1 MLKQKQCIKV
11 IGITSLIGVI
21 LTLCYVLIGL
31 NDFNIGYFLPLR
43 IKKVISILLVS
54 YCIGASSTI
63 FQTITNNKI
72 LTPSVMGLDALY
84 MFIQTVVIY
93 FFGSQQLVM
102 MQGYT
107 DFIISVGFMIILTLM
122 VFFLLFKKESSN
134 VYFIVLAGMVIGG
147 LFNGLSTFMQV
158 LLDPNEFLI
167 LQGRMFASFNNINND
182 LLWISMAIT
191 ILTIVWNWKSIS
203 SLDVISLGREA
214 AINLGVDYYRL
225 VRKEW
230 IIIALLVAV
239 STALV
244 GPITFLGILLISL
257 SRQMVASYKH
267 RHLIVE
273 ASLLGFVFLML
284 GLVVVERI
292 FNFGTTISV
301 IINFVGGIYFMYLMI
316 RESKND

>member
-1 MLKQKQCIKV
+1 MRKHKQYIRV
-11 IGITSLIGVI
+11 IGITLLMGVV
-21 LTLCYVLIGL
+21 LSLCYIFIGL

-43 IKKVISILLVS
+43 TQKVIAILLVS

-93 FFGSQQLVM
+93 FFGSQQLAM

-107 DFIISVGFMIILTLM
+107 DFIISVAFMIILTLF
-122 VFFLLFKKESSN
+122 VFFLLFKKESNN

-191 ILTIVWNWKSIS
+191 ILTIIWNWKSTS

-214 AINLGVDYYRL
+214 GINLGVDYYRI

-244 GPITFLGILLISL
+244 GPITFLGILLVSL
-257 SRQMVASYKH
+257 SRQMISSYKH
-267 RHLIVE
+267 RYLILE
-273 ASLLGFVFLML
+273 STLLGFVFLML
-284 GLVVVERI
+284 GLIVVEKI
-292 FNFGTTISV
+292 FNFDTTISV

-316 RESKND
+316 KESKQ

>member
-1 MLKQKQCIKV
+1 MRKQKQYLRV
-11 IGITSLIGVI
+11 IGITLLIGVI
-21 LTLCYVLIGL
+21 LALCYIFIGL

-43 IKKVISILLVS
+43 TQKVVAILLVS

-93 FFGSQQLVM
+93 FFGSQQLAM

-107 DFIISVGFMIILTLM
+107 DFIISVAFMIILTLL
-122 VFFLLFKKESSN
+122 VFFLLFKKESNN

-191 ILTIVWNWKSIS
+191 ILTIIWNWKSTS

-214 AINLGVDYYRL
+214 GINLGVDYYRI

-244 GPITFLGILLISL
+244 GPITFLGILLVSL
-257 SRQMVASYKH
+257 SRQMISSYKH
-267 RHLIVE
+267 RYLILE
-273 ASLLGFVFLML
+273 STLLGFVFLML
-284 GLVVVERI
+284 GLIVVEKI
-292 FNFGTTISV
+292 FNFDTTISV

-316 RESKND
+316 KESKK

>member
-1 MLKQKQCIKV
+1 MLKQKQYLRV
-11 IGITSLIGVI
+11 IGITIFISVVLSLGYIF
-21 LTLCYVLIGL
+21 IGL

-43 IKKVISILLVS
+43 TQKVIAILLVS

-93 FFGSQQLVM
+93 FFGSQQLAM

-107 DFIISVGFMIILTLM
+107 DFIISVAFMIILTLL
-122 VFFLLFKKESSN
+122 VFFLLFKKESNN

-191 ILTIVWNWKSIS
+191 ILTIIWNWKSTS

-214 AINLGVDYYRL
+214 GINLGVDYYRI

-244 GPITFLGILLISL
+244 GPITFLGILLVSL
-257 SRQMVASYKH
+257 SRQMISSYKH
-267 RHLIVE
+267 RYLILQ
-273 ASLLGFVFLML
+273 STLLGFVFLML
-284 GLVVVERI
+284 GLIVVEKI
-292 FNFGTTISV
+292 FNFDTTISV

-316 RESKND
+316 KESKK

>member
-1 MLKQKQCIKV
+1 MLKQKQYLRV
-11 IGITSLIGVI
+11 IGITSLIGVV
-21 LTLCYVLIGL
+21 LTLCYILIGL
-31 NDFNIGYFLPLR
+31 NDFNIGYFLPMR
-43 IKKVISILLVS
+43 TKKVITILLVG

-93 FFGSQQLVM
+93 FFGSQQLAM

-107 DFIISVGFMIILTLM
+107 DFIISVAFMIILTLAI
-122 VFFLLFKKESSN
+122 FFLLFKKESN
-134 VYFIVLAGMVIGG
+134 GVYFIVLAGMVIGG

-191 ILTIVWNWKSIS
+191 ILTIIWNWKSIS
-203 SLDVISLGREA
+203 SLDVIALGREA
-214 AINLGVDYYRL
+214 GINLGVDYYRI

-230 IIIALLVAV
+230 IIIALLVAI

-244 GPITFLGILLISL
+244 GPITFLGILLVSL
-257 SRQMVASYKH
+257 SRKMVSSYKH
-267 RHLIVE
+267 RHLILE
-273 ASLLGFVFLML
+273 SSLLGFVFLMI
-284 GLVVVERI
+284 GLVVVEKI

-301 IINFVGGIYFMYLMI
+301 IINFIGGIYFMYLMI
-316 RESKND
+316 KESKK

>member
-1 MLKQKQCIKV
+1 MLKQKQCVKV

-43 IKKVISILLVS
+43 IKKVTTILLVS

-107 DFIISVGFMIILTLM
+107 DFIISVGFMILLTLM

-167 LQGRMFASFNNINND
+167 LQGKMFASFNNINND

-191 ILTIVWNWKSIS
+191 IFTIGWNWKSIS
-203 SLDVISLGREA
+203 SLDVISLGREE
-214 AINLGVDYYRL
+214 AINLGVDYYRM

-244 GPITFLGILLISL
+244 GPITFLGILLVSL

-316 RESKND
+316 KESKND

>member
-1 MLKQKQCIKV
+1 MLKQKQCVKV

-43 IKKVISILLVS
+43 IKKVTTILLVS

-107 DFIISVGFMIILTLM
+107 DFIISVGFMILLTLM

-167 LQGRMFASFNNINND
+167 LQGKMFASFNNINND

-191 ILTIVWNWKSIS
+191 IFTIGWNWKSIS
-203 SLDVISLGREA
+203 SLDVISLGREE
-214 AINLGVDYYRL
+214 AINLGVDYYRM

-316 RESKND
+316 KESKND

>member
-1 MLKQKQCIKV
+1 MRKHKQYIRV
-11 IGITSLIGVI
+11 IGITLLMGVV
-21 LTLCYVLIGL
+21 LSLCYIFIGL

-43 IKKVISILLVS
+43 TQKVITILLVS

-93 FFGSQQLVM
+93 FFGSQQLAM

-107 DFIISVGFMIILTLM
+107 NFIISVAFMIILTLL
-122 VFFLLFKKESSN
+122 VFFLLFKKESNN

-191 ILTIVWNWKSIS
+191 ILTIIWNWKSTS

-214 AINLGVDYYRL
+214 GINLGVDYYRI

-230 IIIALLVAV
+230 IIIALLVAI

-244 GPITFLGILLISL
+244 GPITFLGILLVSL
-257 SRQMVASYKH
+257 SRQMISSYKH
-267 RHLIVE
+267 RYLILQ
-273 ASLLGFVFLML
+273 STLLGFVFLML
-284 GLVVVERI
+284 GLIVVEKI
-292 FNFGTTISV
+292 FNFDTTISV

-316 RESKND
+316 KESKK

>member
-1 MLKQKQCIKV
+1 MLKQKQYLRV
-11 IGITSLIGVI
+11 IGITLLIGVV
-21 LTLCYVLIGL
+21 LALCYIFIGL

-43 IKKVISILLVS
+43 TQKVIAILLVS
-54 YCIGASSTI
+54 YCIGASSSI

-93 FFGSQQLVM
+93 FFGSQQLAM

-107 DFIISVGFMIILTLM
+107 DFIISVAFMIILTLL
-122 VFFLLFKKESSN
+122 VFFLLFKKESNN

-191 ILTIVWNWKSIS
+191 ILTIIWNWKSTS

-214 AINLGVDYYRL
+214 GINLGVDYYRI

-244 GPITFLGILLISL
+244 GPITFLGILLVSL
-257 SRQMVASYKH
+257 SRQMISSYKH
-267 RHLIVE
+267 RHLILE
-273 ASLLGFVFLML
+273 STLLGFVFLML
-284 GLVVVERI
+284 GLIVVEKI
-292 FNFGTTISV
+292 FNFDTTISV
-301 IINFVGGIYFMYLMI
+301 IINFVGGIYFMFLMI
-316 RESKND
+316 KESKK